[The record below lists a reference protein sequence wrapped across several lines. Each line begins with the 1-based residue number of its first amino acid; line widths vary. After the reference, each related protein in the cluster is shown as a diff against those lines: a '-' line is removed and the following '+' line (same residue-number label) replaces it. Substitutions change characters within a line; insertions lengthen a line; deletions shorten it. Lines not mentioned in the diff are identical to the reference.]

1 MLRSLQW
8 QSYSY
13 GKTMGKV
20 EFSCRWGGKIESM
33 LSVNYQGDLPV
44 SSQTQAIDALGFIS

>member
-1 MLRSLQW
+1 
-8 QSYSY
+8 
-13 GKTMGKV
+13 MGKV